1 MMRRTDRVQVLLRA
15 QSAGVTL
22 LACDVHWTGGV
33 GRFGKML
40 PIAFDSSVSA
50 DIDEAWLADVLDAA
64 AVTKDGRL
72 PSDWKPKSEFLL
84 TRKVPVRKA
93 KAAKPAKLAAAAKGT
108 VSAGDSSGEGLDGV
122 EPLCAASCE
131 GEGASKP
138 AKRRRAA
145 APRKSCA
152 ATASAGAAMASDTA
166 GAAVGA
172 ASVDPNSIDAAG
184 TFQAGAA
191 HNAAGV
197 GHHGV
202 SAAGVDLDSSAL
214 TAGGKRPR
222 APASLAPKLG
232 EVEVSRK
239 LRSQTASASKDTA
252 QV

>member
-1 MMRRTDRVQVLLRA
+1 MMSRTDRVQVLLRA

-22 LACDVHWTGGV
+22 LACDVDWTCGV

-40 PIAFDSSVSA
+40 PITFDSSVSA

-93 KAAKPAKLAAAAKGT
+93 KAAKPAKLAAMAKGT
-108 VSAGDSSGEGLDGV
+108 VSAGDGSGEGLDGV

-145 APRKSCA
+145 APRKSRP
-152 ATASAGAAMASDTA
+152 ATASAGAAMATDTA

-172 ASVDPNSIDAAG
+172 TSVDAKSMDVAG
-184 TFQAGAA
+184 TISHAGAA
-191 HNAAGV
+191 HDAAGV
-197 GHHGV
+197 GHHDV
-202 SAAGVDLDSSAL
+202 SAAGVDLDSSAP
-214 TAGGKRPR
+214 TAGDKRPR
-222 APASLAPKLG
+222 APAGPAPSCV

-239 LRSQTASASKDTA
+239 LRSQTASAPKA
-252 QV
+252 QA